1 MGRQE
6 DGSKMARGGQNG
18 TVGGLEGDTSLLLP
32 RKAKVCGREDGAF
45 KPPCAGLETGE
56 TGNAVNSG
64 KAPLS

>member
-1 MGRQE
+1 
-6 DGSKMARGGQNG
+6 MARGGQNG

>member
-1 MGRQE
+1 
-6 DGSKMARGGQNG
+6 MARGGQNG

-32 RKAKVCGREDGAF
+32 RRAKACGREDGAF

-56 TGNAVNSG
+56 TRNAVNSG